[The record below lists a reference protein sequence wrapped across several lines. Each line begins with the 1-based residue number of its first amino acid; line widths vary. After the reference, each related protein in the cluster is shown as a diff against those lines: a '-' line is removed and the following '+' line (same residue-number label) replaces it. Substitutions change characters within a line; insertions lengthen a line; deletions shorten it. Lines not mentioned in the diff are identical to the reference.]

1 MKEII
6 NSQFDKNLTRNLLQ
20 LSEVC
25 MSEALKKEKKEI
37 FVKPDNTIVTDTDK
51 NIHNIIYDRLSYLY
65 PKIPIISEEGTFN
78 NDSFLNKI
86 YWLIDPLDGTTSF
99 VKGGTGYTI
108 NIALIKNGYPC
119 IGLIASPPSKT
130 IWYGSI
136 NEAFVI
142 KNNIKHKLEVRPLD
156 KTNITIVTSKNLDH
170 ATKKFIERFV
180 GAKINSF
187 SSSIKFC
194 KLAEGKADIYPR
206 LESISKWDIAAGD
219 AILRAS
225 GGKLFNDKGQE
236 YKYNTASSKS
246 GKFFALSTSL
256 LLYDCNLQQYI

>member
-6 NSQFDKNLTRNLLQ
+6 NSQLDKDLVKNLLQ
-20 LSEVC
+20 LSNEC
-25 MSEALKKEKKEI
+25 MKEALKKKPQEV
-37 FVKPDNTIVTDTDK
+37 FMKPDNTIVTNTDK
-51 NIHNIIYDRLSYLY
+51 NIHNIISNRLLNLY
-65 PKIPIISEEGTFN
+65 PKIPLISEEGNFN
-78 NDSFLNKI
+78 KNSFLHKI
-86 YWLIDPLDGTTSF
+86 YWLIDPLDGTSSF

-119 IGLIASPPSKT
+119 LGLIANPPSKT

-136 NEAFVI
+136 NKAFVI
-142 KNNIKHKLEVRPLD
+142 KNKIKRKLAVRSLD
-156 KTNITIVTSKNLDH
+156 KKNITIVTSKNLDQ
-170 ATKKFIERFV
+170 ATRKFIEKFI

-206 LESISKWDIAAGD
+206 LQSISKWDIAAGD

-225 GGKLFNDKGQE
+225 GGKLLNNKGQE
-236 YKYNTASSKS
+236 YRYNTASAKS
-246 GKFFALSTSL
+246 GEFFAVSTSL
-256 LLYDCNLQQYI
+256 LLDEHT

>member
-1 MKEII
+1 
-6 NSQFDKNLTRNLLQ
+6 
-20 LSEVC
+20 

-37 FVKPDNTIVTDTDK
+37 FVKPDNTIVTNTDK
-51 NIHNIIYDRLSYLY
+51 NIHNIICDRLLYLY
-65 PKIPIISEEGTFN
+65 PTIPIISEEGTFN
-78 NDSFLNKI
+78 NNSFLKKI

-99 VKGGTGYTI
+99 VKGGTSYTV
-108 NIALIKNGYPC
+108 NIALIKDGYPC
-119 IGLIASPPSKT
+119 LGLVANPPSNT

-136 NEAFVI
+136 NDAFVLKNSI
-142 KNNIKHKLEVRPLD
+142 KRKLAVRPLD
-156 KTNITIVTSKNLDH
+156 KKNITIVTSKNLDH

-187 SSSIKFC
+187 ASSIKFC

-206 LESISKWDIAAGD
+206 LQSISKWDIAAGD

-225 GGKLFNDKGQE
+225 GGKLMNDTGQE

-246 GKFFALSTSL
+246 GNFFALSTSL
-256 LLYDCNLQQYI
+256 LLDDYNLQQHT

>member
-6 NSQFDKNLTRNLLQ
+6 NSQFDKNLTKNLLQ
-20 LSEVC
+20 LSEAC
-25 MSEALKKEKKEI
+25 MSEALKKEKNEI

-51 NIHNIIYDRLSYLY
+51 NIHNMIYDRLSYLY
-65 PKIPIISEEGTFN
+65 PEIPIISEEGTFN
-78 NDSFLNKI
+78 NSSFLNKV

-119 IGLIASPPSKT
+119 LGLIASPPSKT

-136 NEAFVI
+136 NEAFVFKNSI
-142 KNNIKHKLEVRPLD
+142 KRKLEVRPLD

-194 KLAEGKADIYPR
+194 KLAEGKADI
-206 LESISKWDIAAGD
+206 AAGD

-256 LLYDCNLQQYI
+256 LLNDCNLQQYI